1 MTTYDFCKRLS
12 REHKIALNRWARR
25 LEADE
30 MTIHADGTVTLMCE
44 DGGIC
49 EHYRP
54 SAKELRRYEP

>member
-25 LEADE
+25 LDADE

-44 DGGIC
+44 DGCIC
-49 EHYRP
+49 ENYNP
-54 SAKELRRYEP
+54 SAKELRRYKP